1 MSSKQVLISTETR
14 ATALRER
21 ATVLPFPL
29 IIRDGVLCFYVKSL
43 IIMGSF
49 EGLINNNYVSTVAYL
64 TAKELGFYRTMNYDI
79 LITDVK
85 YSHLLCV
92 IIKSSRPISLSF
104 RFCFS
109 QNPFSCVN
117 EI

>member
-92 IIKSSRPISLSF
+92 IIKSRGRPIIGLADY
-104 RFCFS
+104 RRRY
-109 QNPFSCVN
+109 
-117 EI
+117 